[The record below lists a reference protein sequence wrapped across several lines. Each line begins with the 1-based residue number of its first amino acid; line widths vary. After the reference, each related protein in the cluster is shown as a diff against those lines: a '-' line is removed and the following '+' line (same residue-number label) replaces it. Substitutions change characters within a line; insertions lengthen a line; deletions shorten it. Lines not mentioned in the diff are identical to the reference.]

1 MNSDTTVQ
9 LDPDTGQLLIS
20 VPKSLVNELGWTI
33 ESAIQWTLD
42 QNQQSLLGK
51 PAKLSVDN

>member
-1 MNSDTTVQ
+1 MNSDITVQ

-42 QNQQSLLGK
+42 QNQQSLSGQ

>member
-1 MNSDTTVQ
+1 MNSDITVQ

-20 VPKSLVNELGWTI
+20 VPKTLVRELGWTI

-42 QNQQSLLGK
+42 QNQQSLLGQ

>member
-1 MNSDTTVQ
+1 MNSDITVQ

-42 QNQQSLLGK
+42 QNQQSLLGQ

>member
-1 MNSDTTVQ
+1 MNSDITVQ